1 MQDFPPIVDA
11 PGAPATG
18 SRRRTRNFGHPDTRS
33 PSRFLI
39 WTLSQ
44 QPGPLLLCAGT
55 SVLEWLPGALGPW
68 VVGRVIDVGIIPRDL
83 GAVVSF
89 GLILLGIS
97 IVGIAANQFNHT
109 FTVRAWLIGMYATMK
124 LVTRKTTQL
133 GHVLPRRTPTGEVLS
148 VAASDAEAFGELT
161 EIVTRSAGAIVSF
174 LVIAG
179 LVLWTSPDLG
189 VVVLLAAPVVVFLA
203 TPLLRPLQRRE
214 DVERSRSSDLT
225 SMATDIVAGLRILR
239 GIGGEQTFARNY
251 AVQSQSTRRAG
262 VSAGVWQALVDSTGV
277 LLSGLFL
284 VSLTWLGAR
293 EVLAGALSVGE
304 LISFFGY
311 ALFLLWPIQTFFEL
325 AQKWIRCLVSARKT
339 LAVIELAPPWVA
351 AEAPTALPVDTALHD
366 QVSGFV
372 ARPGELTL
380 VVSAVPDDSAALAD
394 RLGRY
399 LPDEQDPVST
409 EALTGLQGRAARR
422 AQDAV
427 RNKQRALAERDL
439 ERTVGDWGVSLGG
452 VDLAAMPL
460 TEVRRRILVSD
471 TSSQLFAGTLQR
483 AIDPHGTLTRPE
495 AERVVHVASAEDI
508 FEALP
513 GGWQG
518 RLDERG
524 RGLSGGQRQ
533 RVVLARALAQQAE
546 ILVLV
551 EPTSAVD
558 AHTEARIAGR
568 LAAYRR
574 GRTTVVMSASP
585 LLLHHADRVVLLIDG
600 QVAAVGTHDGL
611 LTTDPAY
618 RRVVARAMEEADSHA

>member
-1 MQDFPPIVDA
+1 MQDFPPIVAD
-11 PGAPATG
+11 PGAPAAEG
-18 SRRRTRNFGHPDTRS
+18 RRRTRNFGHPDTRS
-33 PSRFLI
+33 PARFLV

-44 QPGPLLLCAGT
+44 QPGPLLLCAVT
-55 SVLEWLPGALGPW
+55 SVFEWLPGALIPW
-68 VVGRVIDVGIIPRDL
+68 AVGRVIDDGIIARDL
-83 GAVVSF
+83 GVVWYY
-89 GLILLGIS
+89 GLIMLGIS
-97 IVGIAANQFNHT
+97 LVGIAANQLNHT
-109 FTVRAWLIGMYATMK
+109 FTVRAWLIGMYATIK
-124 LVTRKTTQL
+124 IVTRKTAQL

-148 VAASDAEAFGELT
+148 VAASDSDEFGELT
-161 EIVTRSAGAIVSF
+161 EIVTRSAGAVVSF

-179 LVLWTSPDLG
+179 LVLSTSVDLG

-277 LLSGLFL
+277 LMSGLFL

-293 EVLAGALSVGE
+293 EVLAGTLSVGE

-311 ALFLLWPIQTFFEL
+311 ALYLLWPIQTFFEL

-339 LAVIELAPPWVA
+339 LAVIELTPPWVPV
-351 AEAPTALPVDTALHD
+351 AEPVSLPRDAVVHD
-366 QVSGFV
+366 HVSGFV

-380 VVSAVPDDSAALAD
+380 VVSALPDDSAALAD

-409 EALTGLQGRAARR
+409 EEINGLQGRAARR
-422 AQDAV
+422 ARDTV
-427 RNKQRALAERDL
+427 RNKQRALAERDHD
-439 ERTVGDWGVSLGG
+439 RTAGAWGVTVGP
-452 VDLAAMPL
+452 VDLAAVPL
-460 TEVRRRILVSD
+460 DEVRRRILVSD

-483 AIDPHGTLTRPE
+483 AIDPHQQLTRAE
-495 AERVVHVASAEDI
+495 AERVLHVASAEDV

-533 RVVLARALAQQAE
+533 RIVLARALAQQAE

-558 AHTEARIAGR
+558 AHTEARIAER

-574 GRTTVVMSASP
+574 GHTTIVMSTSP
-585 LLLHHADRVVLLIDG
+585 LLLHHADRVALLSDG
-600 QVAAVGTHDGL
+600 HVTAVGTHEEL
-611 LTTDPAY
+611 LMTDPAY
-618 RRVVARAMEEADSHA
+618 RRVVARAMEEAESHA